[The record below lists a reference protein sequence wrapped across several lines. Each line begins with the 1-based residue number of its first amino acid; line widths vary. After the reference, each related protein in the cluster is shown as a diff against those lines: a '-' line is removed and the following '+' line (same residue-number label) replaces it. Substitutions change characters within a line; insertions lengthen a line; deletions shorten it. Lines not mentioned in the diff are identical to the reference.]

1 MTAITVGRATR
12 TIPTAS
18 GRPKPGFFARAWK
31 AFVRSRT
38 QQAERE
44 IALHRH
50 LLPAQFESAA
60 ERLARGEK
68 DLPFVR

>member
-1 MTAITVGRATR
+1 M
-12 TIPTAS
+12 
-18 GRPKPGFFARAWK
+18 
-31 AFVRSRT
+31 